1 MKKYQYLM
9 TVFLLLSQQLFPQ
22 NSERLTY
29 RDIRKEYEKM
39 LNDDSRAMPSV
50 QKYIKKAKKEKN
62 QEHLIQGYR
71 DGRQYSASF
80 DEKLQYADSTISA
93 TMMYG
98 NKDEISKAYLSKG
111 ILFYFNKKKFKPA
124 LDQYLKAYKYSKN
137 SKDEFLKHKVL
148 YHMGIVKNHLGYYQ
162 DAQSHFENCINFYEE
177 QIKRR
182 LHDNDLYSNKKAYY
196 NSLHQLTVVN
206 RYLKNFKTS
215 DSLSA
220 LGYRLTEADRDF
232 ALEKSYFLKCM
243 GISSFHKKD
252 FISAKRSLEES
263 LPGLIARNDFAWC
276 SVVYYYLGKLH
287 ETQENPV
294 LAIKNYQKID
304 SIFNKN
310 DFILPE
316 VTRSYHYLINHY
328 NNSDVKKELYYT
340 TQLLKADSLITK
352 DFSYLSERI
361 HKDYDRSSLMEE
373 KTELE
378 RSGYYKTRFGV
389 FLMIVLIIVIVLFSM
404 RYRKDQIIKKKYLNL
419 QKRLL
424 DEKEM
429 QKTIQVAEDS
439 PKYRIKTELSPEVFE
454 KIRKKIKKFE
464 EDKGY
469 NKLGLTQKSIAKDFG
484 TNAYYLSVYIRENKE
499 VNFTTYLSRLR
510 INYITNLLNTNNQ
523 SLNFKIEALAEMC
536 GIAARQNFSDLFYE
550 YNGIR
555 PADFIKNRKKELGLQ

>member
-1 MKKYQYLM
+1 MKKYKYLM
-9 TVFLLLSQQLFPQ
+9 TIFLLLSQQLFSQ
-22 NSERLTY
+22 NSDRSTY

-39 LNDDSRAMPSV
+39 LNDDSRAMPAV

-62 QEHLIQGYR
+62 QERLIQGYR
-71 DGRQYSASF
+71 DGRQYAASF
-80 DEKLQYADSTISA
+80 SEKMQYADSTIFA
-93 TMMYG
+93 TSTYG
-98 NKDEISKAYLSKG
+98 NRDEISKAYLSKG

-162 DAQSHFENCINFYEE
+162 DAQSHFENCIKFYEE
-177 QIKRR
+177 QIRRR

-215 DSLSA
+215 DSLSI
-220 LGYRLTEADRDF
+220 LGYDLTKTDRDF

-243 GISSFHKKD
+243 GISSFHNKD
-252 FISAKRSLEES
+252 FISARRYLEES
-263 LPGLIARNDFAWC
+263 LPGLIVRKDFAWC
-276 SVVYYYLGKLH
+276 SVVYYHLGKLY
-287 ETQENPV
+287 EAQENPV

-316 VTRSYHYLINHY
+316 VTRSYNYLISHY

-340 TQLLKADSLITK
+340 TQLLKADSLITR

-361 HKDYDRSSLMEE
+361 HKDYDRSSLMDE
-373 KTELE
+373 KNELE
-378 RSGYYKTRFGV
+378 KSGLKKTRFGV
-389 FLMIVLIIVIVLFSM
+389 FLMTVLIMVTVLFSI
-404 RYRKDQIIKKKYLNL
+404 RYRKDQTIKKKYLIL

-424 DEKEM
+424 DEKQM
-429 QKTIQVAEDS
+429 QNSMQVAEDS
-439 PKYRIKTELSPEVFE
+439 PKYRAKTELSPEIFE
-454 KIRKKIKKFE
+454 KISKKIKKFE

-484 TNAYYLSVYIRENKE
+484 TNAYYLSVYIKENRE
-499 VNFTTYLSRLR
+499 VSFTKYLSQLR
-510 INYITNLLNTNNQ
+510 ISYITDLLNTDQ
-523 SLNFKIEALAEMC
+523 KALNFKIEALAEMC

-555 PADFIKNRKKELGLQ
+555 PADFIKNKKKELGLQ